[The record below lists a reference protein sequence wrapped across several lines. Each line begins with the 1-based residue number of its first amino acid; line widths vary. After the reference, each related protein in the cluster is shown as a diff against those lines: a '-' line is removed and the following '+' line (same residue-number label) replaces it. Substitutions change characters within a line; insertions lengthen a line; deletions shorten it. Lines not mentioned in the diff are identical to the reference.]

1 MVLTLK
7 ARGQE
12 DITTES
18 KHPIRVHAHGHS
30 SGYTCGVV
38 VTTGILLWDVSEL
51 RVLVSL
57 AVTHIISWPAAVM
70 RWCVFPE
77 RCGTSNRM
85 ILGDRRPSVALIA
98 LHVCT
103 DKHTHTVGIHCRYS
117 WPVSRSRLYTNH
129 CSLLS
134 TAGGGQRVKAK
145 GTKWEQRCQGK
156 QQDTSKWHW
165 MKEGGKTAAGNERDK
180 RKHNVSGAEQVV
192 QIGEETEAE
201 WDGTYMALCLS
212 KDKNKLSYP
221 YQTYTGIPRWPCY
234 EIPWLFHDWP

>member
-1 MVLTLK
+1 M
-7 ARGQE
+7 
-12 DITTES
+12 D
-18 KHPIRVHAHGHS
+18 
-30 SGYTCGVV
+30 
-38 VTTGILLWDVSEL
+38 ILLATLVVLLSWLWGGSEL

-98 LHVCT
+98 LHVRT
-103 DKHTHTVGIHCRYS
+103 HKHTHTVGIHCHYS
-117 WPVSRSRLYTNH
+117 WPVSRSTLYTNH

-145 GTKWEQRCQGK
+145 GTKWEQQCRENNGTHQSGTEWKREEK
-156 QQDTSKWHW
+156 QWLKMRETKENTMFQAQSK
-165 MKEGGKTAAGNERDK
+165 ECRYER
-180 RKHNVSGAEQVV
+180 RRRQSG
-192 QIGEETEAE
+192 TE
-201 WDGTYMALCLS
+201 TYMALCLS

-221 YQTYTGIPRWPCY
+221 YQT
-234 EIPWLFHDWP
+234 